1 MHTMPT
7 LFGERARAI
16 RHASCGSQLWPAR
29 LLGMCAGFLCS
40 GCGRPMR
47 SDNVTSFVA
56 ALATSQRR
64 CSASCCRPRL
74 CTVSGVPQTTPFAR
88 DLSLLPPRR
97 THRPASRFLSVPIDT
112 TLTFH
117 THLPHSPSTALP
129 SVPVLIVSITT
140 VSVPKEE
147 LISRRASRATQQCDR
162 SSRPSRAR
170 AGS

>member
-117 THLPHSPSTALP
+117 THLPHSPSTLTFHSSP
-129 SVPVLIVSITT
+129 LRSRLDSINYNSIGPQGGADFAEGLKGNSTM
-140 VSVPKEE
+140 
-147 LISRRASRATQQCDR
+147 R
-162 SSRPSRAR
+162 SLK
-170 AGS
+170 